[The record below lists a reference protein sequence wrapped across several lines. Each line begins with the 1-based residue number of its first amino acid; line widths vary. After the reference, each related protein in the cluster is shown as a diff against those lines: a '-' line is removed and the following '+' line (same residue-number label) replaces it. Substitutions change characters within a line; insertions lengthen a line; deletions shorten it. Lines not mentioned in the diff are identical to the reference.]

1 MSQSAKTTAAVTS
14 LSAEDRFR
22 LERATELHGSGD
34 LDGAEALYRDLLEAP
49 GAQVERLHFVLGM
62 LCEQRGDKVRALEH
76 YDRAAAAGFV
86 SAQLAASRAELLRR
100 AGRLTE
106 ALAAYDLALMFGPAN
121 ADLLHARGVVL
132 AALGRHEAALAAY
145 DAAIQVQPDN
155 PKAHGN
161 RGVAL
166 EALGQTEAAIQAY
179 MAALRLDPVY
189 RHAHHNL
196 GSALLKLEAY
206 EAAID
211 SLERAIA
218 LDADVP
224 EAWNMLGM
232 AHCSL
237 SHFEDAE
244 ACFDRAVAL
253 RPGYAEAHNN
263 RSIALRWLRKFDAA
277 VDSAAQAFALDPSLA
292 AALNSRGSAL
302 LRLNRLDDALLDFN
316 AAIALQPRF
325 AGAILNRGSALE
337 ALGEVEAALDDF
349 REALR
354 LEPQIPD
361 GEFNL
366 GLACLRL
373 GDYRQG
379 FALYERRWDKRTG
392 PFLIHPRE
400 RLWQDQP
407 VADRTVLI
415 TGEQGFGDVIQF
427 CRFAADVAALGAR
440 VVLQVQP
447 PLRRLMRSLAG
458 PVEVLGLDEPAPAF
472 DLFCPV
478 VSLPRALAL
487 DVADVSRGPYLFAA
501 PGDAAGWQDILGG
514 RDGLRIGLAWS
525 GNPGHEN
532 DHNRSAP
539 FAALTPLF
547 DRGFDLVSVQKQHD
561 WRDVGPMEAAGVRAF
576 DGQLHDFSD
585 TAGLIAACDVV
596 IAVDTAVAHLAAA
609 MGKPT
614 FILLPRVG
622 DWRWLGAGADNPW
635 YPSATLFRQTEAGDW
650 RAPVAAAVAALDRL
664 GPDGRTAPKPD

>member
-1 MSQSAKTTAAVTS
+1 VPQTVKTTVAAPS
-14 LSAEDRFR
+14 LSAEDRAR
-22 LERATELHGSGD
+22 LERATELHGAGD
-34 LDGAEALYRDLLEAP
+34 LDGAETLYRELLAAP

-62 LCEQRGDKVRALEH
+62 LCDQRGDKAGALDH
-76 YDRAAAAGFV
+76 YDRAAEAGFV
-86 SAQLAASRAELLRR
+86 SPLLAANRAELLRR

-106 ALAAYDLALMFGPAN
+106 ALAAYDLAITLGRQD

-132 AALGRHEAALAAY
+132 AALGRTQEALDAY
-145 DAAIQVQPDN
+145 DTAIALQPDN

-166 EALGQTEAAIQAY
+166 EALGRTEEAIQAH
-179 MAALRLDPVY
+179 MAALRLDPTY

-206 EAAID
+206 DAAVD
-211 SLERAIA
+211 SLERAIK
-218 LDADVP
+218 LDASVP
-224 EAWNMLGM
+224 EAWNLLGM
-232 AHCSL
+232 ALCSL
-237 SHFEDAE
+237 SRYEEARTCFE
-244 ACFDRAVAL
+244 RTIQL

-263 RSIALRWLRKFDAA
+263 HSIALRWMRRFEAA
-277 VDSAAQAFALDPSLA
+277 VDSASKAFALDPTLA
-292 AALNSRGSAL
+292 PALNSRGSAL
-302 LRLNRLDDALLDFN
+302 LRLSRLDDALLDFN

-325 AGAILNRGSALE
+325 AGAILNRGTALE
-337 ALGEVEAALDDF
+337 AMGEVEAALDDF

-354 LEPQIPD
+354 LEPNIPD

-366 GLACLRL
+366 GLACLRV

-392 PFLIHPRE
+392 PFLAHPRE

-407 VADRTVLI
+407 VDGLTVLV

-427 CRFAADVAALGAR
+427 CRFVTDLTARGAH

-447 PLRRLMRSLAG
+447 PLKRLMQGLVG
-458 PVEVLGLDEPAPAF
+458 PAEVIGLDQPVPAF

-478 VSLPRALAL
+478 MSLPRALNL
-487 DVADVSRGPYLFAA
+487 DLSGVRRGRYLFAA
-501 PGDAAGWQDILGG
+501 TGDMADWQESLGKG
-514 RDGLRIGLAWS
+514 QGLRVGLAWA

-539 FAALTPLF
+539 LQALAPLF
-547 DRGFDLVSVQKQHD
+547 DRGFDLVSLQKQHD
-561 WRDVGPMEAAGVRAF
+561 WQDAGRMEAAGIRAL
-576 DGQLHDFSD
+576 DAQLHDFSD
-585 TAGLIAACDVV
+585 TAGLIAACDAVV
-596 IAVDTAVAHLAAA
+596 AVDTAVAHLAAA

-622 DWRWLGAGADNPW
+622 DWRWMAGRGDTPW
-635 YPSATLFRQTEAGDW
+635 YPSAKLCRQTVARDW
-650 RAPVAAAVAALDRL
+650 VAPVAEAAEALDRL
-664 GPDGRTAPKPD
+664 RAERSI